1 MVWPIPYGPNYMVCI
16 IWEEHIVWISLL
28 LLSIECISIIMITFP
43 FSQNYLYLQNWKF
56 FVVQDS
62 TYCLYKSSRPEMH
75 LFDNGRKTYFSLP
88 YFNSK
93 YCIQNNDF
101 EIHSRWT
108 KVGCVFPMVISSDFR
123 MGRHRS
129 DANQK
134 DATHFTIANSKLIK
148 NKLLTQWWRHF
159 PVLVDELTPNLVAN
173 INVTTKHNW
182 LHRCWWRMLETKC
195 VGEKFEM
202 LVTDSGCWWPI

>member
-1 MVWPIPYGPNYMVCI
+1 MVRI

-28 LLSIECISIIMITFP
+28 LLSIECISIVMITFP

-75 LFDNGRKTYFSLP
+75 LFDNGR
-88 YFNSK
+88 
-93 YCIQNNDF
+93 NDF
-101 EIHSRWT
+101 EILSRWT

-123 MGRHRS
+123 KGRQRG

-182 LHRCWWRMLETKC
+182 LHRCW
-195 VGEKFEM
+195 
-202 LVTDSGCWWPI
+202 